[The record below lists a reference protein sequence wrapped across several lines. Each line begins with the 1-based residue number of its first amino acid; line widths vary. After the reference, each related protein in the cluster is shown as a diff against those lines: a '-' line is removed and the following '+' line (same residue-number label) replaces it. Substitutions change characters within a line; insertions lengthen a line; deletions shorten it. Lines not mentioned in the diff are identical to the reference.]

1 VSVCVCVCVALC
13 VYHLTK
19 DPVCIPQHGAA
30 QEDVVIINR
39 NVLLPRAHQ
48 FAAEGVEP
56 VVGRLELEHSAECG
70 DFGWGIK
77 IPRRAG
83 GASGGSFK
91 WGMELRI
98 FRFVSPSR
106 LHVSM

>member
-1 VSVCVCVCVALC
+1 

-56 VVGRLELEHSAECG
+56 VVGRLELEHSAEE
-70 DFGWGIK
+70 
-77 IPRRAG
+77 R
-83 GASGGSFK
+83 FK
-91 WGMELRI
+91 RDQFQNRSYI
-98 FRFVSPSR
+98 
-106 LHVSM
+106 